1 MPCNVINN
9 PSFETGALDGWYAS
23 AGNVANIV
31 QGTIAHAGKYYLDVT
46 GTEKVPQVSVAQD
59 LYWLDDENEHN
70 LTLWVRVADPIPST
84 GHCEVSAYLGED
96 PQAGA
101 IASDFIWHAD
111 EWIQLTGS
119 IQPPARDL
127 TLHFVGS
134 CVDAGKE
141 VPAHILFDDVVLSDC

>member
-23 AGNVANIV
+23 AGNVANI
-31 QGTIAHAGKYYLDVT
+31 
-46 GTEKVPQVSVAQD
+46 D

-96 PQAGA
+96 PQADA